1 MRFACDSCGAQYM
14 IADEKVGARGVKV
27 KCKKCGNMIVVK
39 PAAEAAAAPASTMAD
54 PGLGAGVASSGMSSM
69 SASGMGGSF
78 GETQTSSPAPQGEL
92 GGAFSSMFGGTQ
104 GTEEAPAATSS
115 DTNGSYTNGNHAN
128 DGGGDSGAFGF
139 QSSFGGHQGGDTDM
153 ALGQLEQPQAP
164 VSSDR
169 GGERVW
175 YVAIEDAQVGPVN
188 LAEVEERWDNKEID
202 EDTLVWKAG
211 MADWIPLV
219 DVPELAYLIT
229 ERPQVQR
236 SMARSGATAAAGSAM
251 GMQAYAPQEMADEPS
266 WRPSA
271 ASALSSLV
279 QEELVAKKP
288 DAPEPAS
295 APKGMESLGLNIGA
309 NDIFGSGN
317 SGGGTPITMGQP
329 AAATSTPAADT
340 FSSSG
345 SPAWSVPS
353 ARRNTGSGLG
363 TKIVVG
369 LLFLAV
375 LGLGGFMFHMMQ
387 QQRKETIIVKEVQ
400 APAPAPTPPPVP
412 VDPNAPPVAPP
423 MPPPVAKNDPPAKAK
438 THNNDPD
445 RDRDR
450 TPEKAKTKAPKPS
463 DDPLEQIEQGQKQQQ
478 QQQQAA
484 VKEALSK
491 EDIIDGV
498 KANGSKLGPCVTA
511 ARSKEEIQPGR
522 VQFVLDWNINPNGS
536 VTAARLKGPQE
547 VMNTSLPSCFARVM
561 GSWKFAASKSGAPI
575 TNFPLPIT
583 VR

>member
-39 PAAEAAAAPASTMAD
+39 PAPEAAAASSSAMAD
-54 PGLGAGVASSGMSSM
+54 AGLGAGAGVASSGMSSM
-69 SASGMGGSF
+69 SASGMGSSF
-78 GETQTSSPAPQGEL
+78 GDTQASAPAPQGEL
-92 GGAFSSMFGGTQ
+92 GGAFSSMFGSTQ
-104 GTEEAPAATSS
+104 AEGNAPAATSS
-115 DTNGSYTNGNHAN
+115 ETNGSYTNGNHASGSS
-128 DGGGDSGAFGF
+128 DGSGSAFGF
-139 QSSFGGHQGGDTDM
+139 QSSFGGGHAGGDTDM
-153 ALGQLEQPQAP
+153 ALGQLEQQQAP

-288 DAPEPAS
+288 DAPEPVS
-295 APKGMESLGLNIGA
+295 APKGMEGLGLNIGA

-317 SGGGTPITMGQP
+317 GGGTPITMGQP
-329 AAATSTPAADT
+329 AVATPAPASDA
-340 FSSSG
+340 FSSGG

-353 ARRNTGSGLG
+353 ARRSSGSGLG

-375 LGLGGFMFHMMQ
+375 VGLGGFMFRMMQ
-387 QQRKETIIVKEVQ
+387 QQPKETIIVKEV
-400 APAPAPTPPPVP
+400 PAPAPTPPPAP
-412 VDPNAPPVAPP
+412 VDPTAPPVAPP
-423 MPPPVAKNDPPAKAK
+423 MPPPVAKNDPPVKAK
-438 THNNDPD
+438 TTHSEPD
-445 RDRDR
+445 RDK
-450 TPEKAKTKAPKPS
+450 PEKAKTKAPKPS

-478 QQQQAA
+478 QQQAAA

-491 EDIIDGV
+491 DDIIEGV

-522 VQFVLDWNINPNGS
+522 VQFVLDWTINPNGS

-561 GSWKFAASKSGAPI
+561 GTWKFAASKSGAPI

>member
-39 PAAEAAAAPASTMAD
+39 PAPEAAASSSPAMAD
-54 PGLGAGVASSGMSSM
+54 AGLSASAGVASSGMSSM

-78 GETQTSSPAPQGEL
+78 GDTQTSSPAPQGDL
-92 GGAFSSMFGGTQ
+92 GGAFNSMFGGEQ
-104 GTEEAPAATSS
+104 GEASAPQNEG
-115 DTNGSYTNGNHAN
+115 TNGSYSNGNHASE
-128 DGGGDSGAFGF
+128 GGGDSGAFGF
-139 QSSFGGHQGGDTDM
+139 QSSFGGHGGDTDM
-153 ALGQLEQPQAP
+153 ALGQLEQQQAP

-295 APKGMESLGLNIGA
+295 APKGMEGLGLNIGA

-317 SGGGTPITMGQP
+317 TGGGTPITMGQ
-329 AAATSTPAADT
+329 AATSTPTPASDS

-353 ARRNTGSGLG
+353 ARRSSGSGLG

-369 LLFLAV
+369 LLVVAV
-375 LGLGGFMFHMMQ
+375 LGLGGFMVWQMQ
-387 QQRKETIIVKEVQ
+387 HQQPQVIVQQV
-400 APAPAPTPPPVP
+400 PVPAPTPTPPPAP
-412 VDPNAPPVAPP
+412 VDPTAPPVAPP

-438 THNNDPD
+438 AAHNDPD
-445 RDRDR
+445 RDRGDR

-478 QQQQAA
+478 QQAS

-522 VQFVLDWNINPNGS
+522 VQFVLDWTINPNGS

>member
-14 IADEKVGARGVKV
+14 IADEKVGVRGVKV

-39 PAAEAAAAPASTMAD
+39 PGAEAAASSMAD
-54 PGLGAGVASSGMSSM
+54 TGSSAGVASGGMSSM
-69 SASGMGGSF
+69 SAAGQGGSF
-78 GETQTSSPAPQGEL
+78 GDTQTQAPQGEL
-92 GGAFSSMFGGTQ
+92 GGAFSSMFGSSEGQ
-104 GTEEAPAATSS
+104 PEQQPAQ
-115 DTNGSYTNGNHAN
+115 DNGVNGSYGNGNHDA
-128 DGGGDSGAFGF
+128 GGDNNAFGF
-139 QSSFGGHQGGDTDM
+139 QSSFGGAGGGDTDM
-153 ALGQLEQPQAP
+153 ALGQLEQQQAP

-188 LAEVEERWDNKEID
+188 LSEVEERWDGKEID

-229 ERPQVQR
+229 ERPQAQR
-236 SMARSGATAAAGSAM
+236 GSMARAGASAAAGSSL
-251 GMQAYAPQEMADEPS
+251 GMQGYGASSPQEMADEPS

-288 DAPEPAS
+288 DAPEPLS
-295 APKGMESLGLNIGA
+295 APKGMEGLNIGA
-309 NDIFGSGN
+309 NDIFGSGGD
-317 SGGGTPITMGQP
+317 SGGTPITVG
-329 AAATSTPAADT
+329 TPAAEKPASAPVNDS

-353 ARRNTGSGLG
+353 ARRNSGSGMG
-363 TKIVVG
+363 TKVVVG
-369 LLFLAV
+369 LLFVAV

-387 QQRKETIIVKEVQ
+387 QQPKETVVIREIEK
-400 APAPAPTPPPVP
+400 APPTPPPAP
-412 VDPNAPPVAPP
+412 VDPTAPPVAPP
-423 MPPPVAKNDPPAKAK
+423 MPTPPVAAKDPNTATAKPKHNDGDRGDRGDKSPAGEKPTK
-438 THNNDPD
+438 GKGK
-445 RDRDR
+445 
-450 TPEKAKTKAPKPS
+450 PEST
-463 DDPLEQIEQGQKQQQ
+463 DPLEQIDNAQKNTPAA
-478 QQQQAA
+478 AA

-522 VQFVLDWNINPNGS
+522 VQFVLDWTINPNGS

-561 GSWKFAASKSGAPI
+561 GSWKFAASKNGAPI

>member
-14 IADEKVGARGVKV
+14 IADEKVGVRGVKV

-39 PAAEAAAAPASTMAD
+39 PAADAGAASSAIADTSAS
-54 PGLGAGVASSGMSSM
+54 AGVASGGMSSM

-78 GETQTSSPAPQGEL
+78 GETQTQAPQGDL
-92 GGAFSSMFGGTQ
+92 GGAFSSMFG
-104 GTEEAPAATSS
+104 SS
-115 DTNGSYTNGNHAN
+115 EGQPEQQQAQDHGVNGSYGNGNHDA
-128 DGGGDSGAFGF
+128 GGDNNAFGF
-139 QSSFGGHQGGDTDM
+139 QSSFGGGGGGETDM
-153 ALGQLEQPQAP
+153 ALGQLEQQQAP

-219 DVPELAYLIT
+219 DVSELAYLIT

-236 SMARSGATAAAGSAM
+236 GSMARAGASAAAGSSL
-251 GMQAYAPQEMADEPS
+251 GMQGYGASAPQEMADEPS

-288 DAPEPAS
+288 DAPEPMS
-295 APKGMESLGLNIGA
+295 APKGMEGLNIGA
-309 NDIFGSGN
+309 NDIFGSGGD
-317 SGGGTPITMGQP
+317 SGGTPITVGQP
-329 AAATSTPAADT
+329 AAATPAPATSHDT

-353 ARRNTGSGLG
+353 ARRSSGSGMG

-369 LLFLAV
+369 LLFVAV

-387 QQRKETIIVKEVQ
+387 QQPKETIIVREV
-400 APAPAPTPPPVP
+400 PPPQPPPAAP
-412 VDPNAPPVAPP
+412 VDPTAPPVAPP
-423 MPPPVAKNDPPAKAK
+423 MPTPPPAQAKDTSATKPKHNDGDRGEKVASPSEKGKAK
-438 THNNDPD
+438 Q
-445 RDRDR
+445 
-450 TPEKAKTKAPKPS
+450 KAEST
-463 DDPLEQIEQGQKQQQ
+463 DPLDQIDNAQKAS
-478 QQQQAA
+478 AA
-484 VKEALSK
+484 APQVKEALSK

-522 VQFVLDWNINPNGS
+522 VQFVLDWTINPNGS

-561 GSWKFAASKSGAPI
+561 GSWKFAASKNGAPI